1 MNSTRD
7 YYIDLLLK
15 KSGWPLDQK
24 RDCEFPV
31 KGMSNRSLSL
41 LESSSGDERHFRGAK
56 GDNKGEGF
64 VDYVLWGDDGK
75 PLGLIEAKRTNRN
88 PIP

>member
-1 MNSTRD
+1 MVQRQGYHQASMCIGN
-7 YYIDLLLK
+7 I
-15 KSGWPLDQK
+15 LD
-24 RDCEFPV
+24 
-31 KGMSNRSLSL
+31 RSLSL
-41 LESSSGDERHFRGAK
+41 RESRSGDERHFRGAK